1 MVSGSTNLLGIIGNP
16 VAHSLS
22 PLMHNA
28 AFRSLGLDWKYV
40 PLPVQSHRVNDA
52 LKGLIALGF
61 RGANVTV
68 PHKERVI
75 PFLSEFSQ
83 DAAAIGAI
91 NTLVVDDDRLLGFNT
106 DWTGFLN
113 HVSES
118 GFDVSGTKA
127 LVLGS
132 GGSARAVVYALCSRG
147 AEVTI
152 YSRNSETAAAIA
164 RDVSKGSGV
173 CHIKFAPLENLH
185 QLAAAPDLV
194 VNTTPVGM
202 HPHVE
207 LCPWPEGIP
216 FPPCRLAYDLIY
228 DPKRTRFMA
237 LAEKSGSEAVNGL
250 GMLVH
255 QAAAAFRIWTGVEPP
270 IDVMKKAVTQC

>member
-1 MVSGSTNLLGIIGNP
+1 VVSGSTNLLGIIGNP

-40 PLPVQSHRVNDA
+40 PLPVQSHRVHDA

-75 PFLSEFSQ
+75 PFLSEFSE
-83 DAAAIGAI
+83 DAAAIGAV
-91 NTLVVDDDRLLGFNT
+91 NTLVVVDDRLLGFNT

-118 GFDVSGTKA
+118 GFDISGTKA

-132 GGSARAVVYALCSRG
+132 GGSARAVVYALCSRQ

-152 YSRNSETAAAIA
+152 CSRNSATAGAIA
-164 RDVSKGSGV
+164 ADVSKLFRNCRIG
-173 CHIKFAPLENLH
+173 FAPLENVK
-185 QLAAAPDLV
+185 QIAAKPDLV

-202 HPHVE
+202 HPHTS
-207 LCPWPEGIP
+207 LCPWPDGVP
-216 FPPCRLAYDLIY
+216 FPQCRLAYDLIY
-228 DPKRTRFMA
+228 DPKRTRFLA
-237 LAEKSGSEAVNGL
+237 LAEESGAEAMNGL

-255 QAAAAFRIWTGVEPP
+255 QAAAAFKIWTGVEAP

>member
-28 AFRSLGLDWKYV
+28 AFRSLGLDWEYV

-75 PFLSEFSQ
+75 PFLSEFSE
-83 DAAAIGAI
+83 DAAAIGAV
-91 NTLVVDDDRLLGFNT
+91 NTLVVDDERLLGFNT

-147 AEVTI
+147 AEVAI
-152 YSRNSETAAAIA
+152 YSRNSETAEAIVK
-164 RDVSKGSGV
+164 DVSKRFGN
-173 CHIKFAPLENLH
+173 CHMTFAPLENLR
-185 QLAAAPDLV
+185 QLAAMPDLV

-207 LCPWPEGIP
+207 QCPWPQGVP
-216 FPPCRLAYDLIY
+216 FPRCKLAYDLVY
-228 DPKRTRFMA
+228 DPKRTKFME
-237 LAEKSGSEAVNGL
+237 LAEKSGAEAVNGL

-255 QAAAAFRIWTGVEPP
+255 QAAAAFRIWTGLEPP

>member
-1 MVSGSTNLLGIIGNP
+1 VVSGSTNLLGIIGNP
-16 VAHSLS
+16 VTHSLS

-28 AFRSLGLDWKYV
+28 AFRSLGLDWEYV

-75 PFLSEFSQ
+75 PFLSQSSQ
-83 DAAAIGAI
+83 DAAAIGAV

-113 HVSES
+113 HASES

-152 YSRNSETAAAIA
+152 YSRNSQTAEAIA
-164 RDVSKGSGV
+164 RDVSKRFGNY
-173 CHIKFAPLENLH
+173 HIKFAPLEHLQ
-185 QLAAAPDLV
+185 QLAGAPDLV

-202 HPHVE
+202 HPHVD
-207 LCPWPEGIP
+207 LCPWPAGIP
-216 FPPCRLAYDLIY
+216 FPQCRLAYDLVY
-228 DPKRTRFMA
+228 DPKRTRFME
-237 LAEKSGSEAVNGL
+237 LAETSGAEAVNGL

-255 QAAAAFRIWTGVEPP
+255 QAAAAFKIWTGVEPP